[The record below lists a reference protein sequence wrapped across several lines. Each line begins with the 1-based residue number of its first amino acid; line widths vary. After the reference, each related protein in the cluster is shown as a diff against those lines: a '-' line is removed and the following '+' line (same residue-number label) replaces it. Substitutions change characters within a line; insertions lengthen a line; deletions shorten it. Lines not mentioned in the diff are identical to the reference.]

1 MNELES
7 YRPTIEAINMNAA
20 PLIRESTPEMART
33 IQTKLDTINKKYTN
47 VNDRTKVND
56 YTTTTKFINLSVPN
70 VYKSTYEHKDEER
83 KRVETLRPIKNSLRG
98 CEVSNKKSP

>member
-33 IQTKLDTINKKYTN
+33 IQTKLDKINKTYSN
-47 VNDRTKVND
+47 VTDRTKVSA
-56 YTTTTKFINLSVPN
+56 YS
-70 VYKSTYEHKDEER
+70 
-83 KRVETLRPIKNSLRG
+83 
-98 CEVSNKKSP
+98 CA